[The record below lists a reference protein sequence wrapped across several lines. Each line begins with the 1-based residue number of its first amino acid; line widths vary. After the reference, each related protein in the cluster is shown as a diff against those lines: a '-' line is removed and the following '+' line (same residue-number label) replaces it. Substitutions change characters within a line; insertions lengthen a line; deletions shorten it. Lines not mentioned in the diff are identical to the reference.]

1 VGPLL
6 KRVYLP
12 KTFAL
17 AALIALLAGCAH
29 ERRAQVRVPPAPS
42 IPASSNSNSED
53 NGSGASAG
61 VEPSVPANA
70 QSLYTQVGM
79 ASWYGPDYNKRK
91 GANGETYDMHQLTA
105 AHLTIPLNSIAR
117 VTNLTTGES
126 VRVRITDRGPFVA
139 DRVIDLSMEAAKR
152 ISVYRP
158 GIAKVRIEVLQSPAD
173 INRGGRWAVQIG
185 ALNDEGTATELKNK
199 LERRYHTAQVLDFK
213 GPRHDWWVRVRV
225 LDDDK
230 RRAQELVREN
240 TVPQGGIYLV
250 RLD

>member
-1 VGPLL
+1 M
-6 KRVYLP
+6 
-12 KTFAL
+12 
-17 AALIALLAGCAH
+17 IALLAGCAH

-53 NGSGASAG
+53 NGSGASAS

-139 DRVIDLSMEAAKR
+139 DRIIDLSMEAAKR
-152 ISVYRP
+152 ISVYRQ
-158 GIAKVRIEVLQSPAD
+158 GVAKVKVEVLQSPAS
-173 INRGGRWAVQIG
+173 IGQGGRWAVQIG
-185 ALNDEGTATELKNK
+185 AFGDEDTATQMKDK
-199 LERRYHTAQVLDFK
+199 LERRYHSAKVLDFK

-225 LDDDK
+225 LNDDK
-230 RRAQELVREN
+230 KRAQEVTREN
-240 TVPQGGIYLV
+240 TTPEGGIYLV
-250 RLD
+250 RID